1 MINTQ
6 LPSSVFRGGFVE
18 MNGLRLA
25 NVSVTSPDSDTGTAV
40 PPGNSVSEGD
50 DNTQITPETTTNT
63 KTATT
68 PRIIRFGPTV
78 DIGDRTPADK
88 ESDGWL
94 TSLGSFT
101 SFTLLGSFMAF
112 TLKKICE
119 NLWQTVET
127 NADPTN
133 RSTPY

>member
-6 LPSSVFRGGFVE
+6 LPSSVFRGGLDE

-25 NVSVTSPDSDTGTAV
+25 NVSAVSPDSDTGTAV

-50 DNTQITPETTTNT
+50 DNTQNAPATTTNT
-63 KTATT
+63 RTANI
-68 PRIIRFGPTV
+68 PRIIRFGPSI
-78 DIGDRTPADK
+78 DIGDRTPADR

-94 TSLGSFT
+94 TSLGSFA
-101 SFTLLGSFMAF
+101 SFALLGSFMAF

-127 NADPTN
+127 NSDPTN